1 MWDDAIG
8 RDPSKENLSYFEL
21 TSAQAE
27 RAPSRGTRT
36 MTHIKKEPGPPREWL
51 KRAGEIE
58 DHCRSLSVGG
68 LASDL
73 GMLRAVTSDVQP
85 VFGRLIEYA
94 RRRQGL
100 SVEEL
105 AEQADVDLAAVIE
118 IERNDRVLPET
129 RTVFQL
135 AQVLAL
141 PASRLMEVAGLA
153 SPKPEDSSRPLRF
166 AARSEPTAQLSH
178 DESRA
183 WKSS

>member
-1 MWDDAIG
+1 
-8 RDPSKENLSYFEL
+8 
-21 TSAQAE
+21 
-27 RAPSRGTRT
+27 

-73 GMLRAVTSDVQP
+73 GMLRAGTADVQP

-94 RRRQGL
+94 RRKRGL
-100 SVEEL
+100 SVEDL
-105 AEQADVDLAAVIE
+105 AEQAEVDLAAVVE
-118 IERNDRVLPET
+118 IERNDRVLPEI

-135 AQVLAL
+135 AQVLDL
-141 PASRLMEVAGLA
+141 PARRLMEVAGLA
-153 SPKPEDSSRPLRF
+153 SPKPEISNAALRF
-166 AARSEPTAQLSH
+166 AAHSEPTARLSQ

-183 WKSS
+183 LEEFVKVLVETSDGAS